1 MTDMD
6 NISKKLIEDAQGVRR
21 KNIKEAEEKA
31 SQILAEA
38 GKKAKEIIDRG
49 KVDAG
54 GYYKETYTM
63 EIFKVK
69 AALDQKLLLK
79 KLELIEGIID
89 KAKKRLSKLDRDGW
103 EKFLKKTANELG
115 ISTGT
120 YIIGKD
126 EETVDDK
133 LASTING
140 IKPDG
145 TAPDFKKG
153 LKILGGRAEI
163 LLSPVNYLDMDIED
177 LKMEIA
183 SYLFSGDK
191 E

>member
-103 EKFLKKTANELG
+103 EKFLKKTAHELG
-115 ISTGT
+115 ISTG
-120 YIIGKD
+120 I
-126 EETVDDK
+126 
-133 LASTING
+133 
-140 IKPDG
+140 
-145 TAPDFKKG
+145 
-153 LKILGGRAEI
+153 
-163 LLSPVNYLDMDIED
+163 SPVNYLDMDIED